1 VPDVSADADP
11 NTGYQ
16 IFAHGKSWVFGGTS
30 AGAPLW
36 AALIAIM
43 NQRAGKRFGF
53 LNPQLY
59 ALGGGSISFRDI
71 TIGTND
77 NSGNAPPLPFNAGV
91 GWDACT
97 GLGSPNGAALLFN
110 LLNFLVKI
118 VSERDECGI
127 GGSVPDGIARFHAEV
142 TGVPIGAAVTYAW
155 SVSGAGAIAV
165 PPTNSWALQ
174 VKLGKTA
181 APVSIGVQVVV
192 EGVQRSAQISY
203 VPDTEQIVRIR
214 ELFCEIRRVVQVSWW
229 IDPLW
234 DPLRDLVLQ
243 PYSPIELQRMV
254 ALGGRLSTLAN
265 EALLLERSAPPV
277 TALGPAARRGR
288 QGIA

>member
-1 VPDVSADADP
+1 
-11 NTGYQ
+11 
-16 IFAHGKSWVFGGTS
+16 
-30 AGAPLW
+30 
-36 AALIAIM
+36 M

-77 NSGNAPPLPFNAGV
+77 NSGKLPPLPFNAGV

-110 LLNFLVKI
+110 LLDFRVKI
-118 VSERDECGI
+118 INERDECGI
-127 GGSVPDGIARFHAEV
+127 GGSVPNGIARFHAEV
-142 TGVPIGAAVTYAW
+142 TGVPIGAVMKYAW
-155 SVSGAGAIAV
+155 SVSGAGAIAL
-165 PPTNSWALQ
+165 PSASSWALQ
-174 VKLGKTA
+174 VKLGKTV
-181 APVSIGVQVVV
+181 APVSIAVQVVV
-192 EGVQRSAQISY
+192 EGIQRSDQISY
-203 VPDTEQIVRIR
+203 VPDSAQIVRMR
-214 ELFCEIRRVVQVSWW
+214 ELFCEIRRVVQVNWW

-254 ALGGRLSTLAN
+254 ALGERLSTLAN
-265 EALLLERSAPPV
+265 EALVLERSAPPM
-277 TALGPAARRGR
+277 TAPTPTASSIRRDR
-288 QGIA
+288 